1 MKTIKSLLI
10 AAMVLFAGNG
20 MAQQLSASPFEMEVG
35 GEAKL
40 VVNYES
46 VGDMTGAQFNLTL
59 PAGVQIK
66 YDSDEVDY
74 VFKAQ
79 RGYNVNFND
88 GNDAQTKTVII
99 SRKNKNIGPLTSG
112 SPLITITL
120 AADANA
126 AEGDV
131 QATISGITF
140 AESGVSVPGNADF
153 NVTITLFVKK
163 ETVISVSGGATGTF
177 GQALTS
183 PSVTT
188 TQGYDGVLSYTSSD
202 EKVVKVDASNNL
214 TVVGAGTATITI
226 SGTETTHWLAPA
238 PVTYNVQI
246 DKAVITPAV
255 TISGWTYG
263 ETPNQPSVT
272 GNTGNGDVT
281 YQYKVKGANDNTYS
295 TTVPTDANNYTVKAI
310 VAATANYKGSE
321 ATADFTIARKSVT
334 AAMIENI
341 ASQVYTGSALTPA
354 ITVKDGNNTLALTT
368 DYTVAYTNNTNAG
381 TATVTITGQG
391 NYKDTASKTFTIS
404 AKTLA
409 NNMVEDI
416 DEQIYTGSALQPEPV
431 VKDGNKTLVEGTDYT
446 VAYTNNTNPGTA
458 TVSITGK
465 NNYQGTVTTQF
476 TIKKLGDANVD
487 GKVDIGDVDYVIMAI
502 GESKDAVN
510 AGADTNG
517 DGKIDVAD
525 ADYVIDRIE

>member
-66 YDSDEVDY
+66 YDSDEDDY

-79 RGYNVNFND
+79 KGYNVNFND

-255 TISGWTYG
+255 TIS
-263 ETPNQPSVT
+263 
-272 GNTGNGDVT
+272 
-281 YQYKVKGANDNTYS
+281 
-295 TTVPTDANNYTVKAI
+295 
-310 VAATANYKGSE
+310 
-321 ATADFTIARKSVT
+321 
-334 AAMIENI
+334 
-341 ASQVYTGSALTPA
+341 
-354 ITVKDGNNTLALTT
+354 
-368 DYTVAYTNNTNAG
+368 
-381 TATVTITGQG
+381 
-391 NYKDTASKTFTIS
+391 
-404 AKTLA
+404 
-409 NNMVEDI
+409 
-416 DEQIYTGSALQPEPV
+416 
-431 VKDGNKTLVEGTDYT
+431 
-446 VAYTNNTNPGTA
+446 
-458 TVSITGK
+458 
-465 NNYQGTVTTQF
+465 
-476 TIKKLGDANVD
+476 
-487 GKVDIGDVDYVIMAI
+487 
-502 GESKDAVN
+502 
-510 AGADTNG
+510 
-517 DGKIDVAD
+517 
-525 ADYVIDRIE
+525 